1 MGERVFAVLGL
12 FDSAQALVKATPT
25 VRAGRIGRLEA
36 YTPYP
41 VHGIDEALGLR
52 RSPLAGMVLVAGF
65 LGAAT
70 ALFFQWWMSAVDY
83 PIPTGGKALF
93 SWQAFVPI
101 MFEVTV
107 LLATFTAGL
116 GMLLLLNRLPFFGHP
131 MLSSEAIASVT
142 RDKFALAV
150 EADGPALDVEAAK
163 AVLLAAGAETLEVVH
178 QPLSEAP
185 PSYRFVVRTGL
196 AILVSC
202 LVAGIG
208 MYWAVKLFPVLPP
221 MVHMQEQ
228 VKLVPQKSSA
238 FFKDGHGMR
247 LPVEGTVARGYMP
260 YSFSDQEEAAVLVNP
275 LPRTREILQQG
286 RESWNHHCTVCHGA
300 LGNGLATLTAAYG
313 AKPAN
318 LQARSFREYPDGKI
332 YHVIMAGKNAMPSYA
347 AELTEEERWGVVHYV
362 RVLQRAQNARD
373 EDLE

>member
-12 FDSAQALVKATPT
+12 FDSAQALVKAIPT
-25 VRAGRIGRLEA
+25 VKAERIGRLEA

-83 PIPTGGKALF
+83 PISTGGKALF

-101 MFEVTV
+101 MFEITV
-107 LLATFTAGL
+107 LMATFTAGL
-116 GMLLLLNRLPFFGHP
+116 GMMVLLNRLPFFGHP
-131 MLSSEAIASVT
+131 MLSSEAIGSIT

-150 EADGPALDVEAAK
+150 EADGLPLDVEAVK
-163 AVLLAAGAETLEVVH
+163 ATLRAAGAETLEVVQ
-178 QPLSEAP
+178 QPLSESP

-202 LVAGIG
+202 LVAGLG

-221 MVHMQEQ
+221 MVHMEEQ
-228 VKLVPQKSSA
+228 PKLVPQKGST
-238 FFKDGHGMR
+238 FFRDGHGMQ

-260 YSFSDQEEAAVLVNP
+260 YPFSDQEEAAVLVNP
-275 LPRTREILQQG
+275 LPRTREILQKG
-286 RESWNHHCTVCHGA
+286 RESWNRHCIVCHGA
-300 LGNGLATLTAAYG
+300 LGNGVPTLTAAYG

-332 YHVIMAGKNAMPSYA
+332 YHAIVAGKNAMPSYA
-347 AELTEEERWGVVHYV
+347 TELTEEERWAVVHYV